1 VSPRL
6 LGKLAYSIY
15 WGDKHYR
22 KNSFGGVSWLI
33 RFQNSQVG
41 FCVET
46 EYIDVEFWG
55 SYY

>member
-1 VSPRL
+1 MSPRL

-22 KNSFGGVSWLI
+22 KNSFGGVNWLI